1 MDARNALPTAVDRLT
16 AEWEGLKQPY
26 YRVERE
32 YFSCGSV
39 IFEVDGDGTSIK
51 PTGAYDKYI
60 LRAAKGQQANLFSYK
75 SGDPGSN
82 ANMLINNG
90 ASGLITDDSHTNLR
104 VGYQTNGEDFAIMGV
119 SFRVKGFRIES
130 ALAQTGD
137 SFPDTVQNG
146 TSSTFRNGI
155 LQGSIYLWDV
165 STDFVPPELQSPLV
179 LEDNFGRSIAK
190 VLDLRELWNQKEG
203 DQIALADSLGPAGGE
218 SYLHTLG
225 EPSTWN
231 YRKMSKGLIWRNA
244 GTEQSQDTNFAL
256 GCTTLEDIWQK
267 VTWPGPT
274 VFPST
279 GEGETFPALTR
290 LHVDYKLTLHGV
302 AFYKPSQNR

>member
-1 MDARNALPTAVDRLT
+1 
-16 AEWEGLKQPY
+16 
-26 YRVERE
+26 RVEAPLPN
-32 YFSCGSV
+32 
-39 IFEVDGDGTSIK
+39 GT
-51 PTGAYDKYI
+51 
-60 LRAAKGQQANLFSYK
+60 
-75 SGDPGSN
+75 
-82 ANMLINNG
+82 
-90 ASGLITDDSHTNLR
+90 
-104 VGYQTNGEDFAIMGV
+104 
-119 SFRVKGFRIES
+119 
-130 ALAQTGD
+130 
-137 SFPDTVQNG
+137 SFPDTINDN
-146 TSSTFRNGI
+146 TSSTFKNGI
-155 LQGSIYLWDV
+155 QQGSIYLWDV

-203 DQIALADSLGPAGGE
+203 DQVSLADSLGPAGGE

-274 VFPST
+274 VFPQT
-279 GEGETFPALTR
+279 GSEP
-290 LHVDYKLTLHGV
+290 
-302 AFYKPSQNR
+302 